1 MRTEIRLSPIAIK
14 QIEDS
19 LTVGKAVEMRVIGG
33 KLVIFETSSKKK
45 YEVVVTSR

>member
-14 QIEDS
+14 QIEDT
-19 LTVGKAVEMRVIGG
+19 LTDGKAVEMRVIGG

>member
-19 LTVGKAVEMRVIGG
+19 LTAGKAVEMRIIGG
-33 KLVIFETSSKKK
+33 KLVIFEVSSKKK

>member
-14 QIEDS
+14 QIEDT
-19 LTVGKAVEMRVIGG
+19 LTAGKAVEMRIIGG
-33 KLVIFETSSKKK
+33 KLVIFEVSSKKK